1 MNAVAL
7 TLDPNTAG
15 AELRLS
21 ADGRGAGRV
30 WGAEPPRPL
39 HPDRFLSCPQVLGR
53 EGLLGSAYWEVAC
66 QGGVDV
72 GVAYRS
78 ISRMG
83 EAASCLIGH
92 NRASWSLEC
101 SDWGLVASHAGRR
114 VGAGPCDSAP
124 RRMGVGP
131 RDSAPRRVGVF
142 LDWPGGALS
151 FYFLSAD
158 CRTRLHT
165 FHCSFTQPLF
175 PAFWLWGG
183 GASLDLLTP
192 PTY

>member
-1 MNAVAL
+1 MVTMLSSASDAVAL

-21 ADGRGAGRV
+21 ADGRRVGRV
-30 WGAEPPRPL
+30 WGAEQPRPF
-39 HPDRFLSCPQVLGR
+39 HPDRFLSCPQVLGH

-78 ISRMG
+78 ISRKG

-101 SDWGLVASHAGRR
+101 SERGFVASHAGRR
-114 VGAGPCDSAP
+114 VGAGPGDSAP
-124 RRMGVGP
+124 H
-131 RDSAPRRVGVF
+131 RVGVF

-158 CRTRLHT
+158 HRTHLHT
-165 FHCSFTQPLF
+165 FHCSFSQPLF

-192 PTY
+192 PNTY